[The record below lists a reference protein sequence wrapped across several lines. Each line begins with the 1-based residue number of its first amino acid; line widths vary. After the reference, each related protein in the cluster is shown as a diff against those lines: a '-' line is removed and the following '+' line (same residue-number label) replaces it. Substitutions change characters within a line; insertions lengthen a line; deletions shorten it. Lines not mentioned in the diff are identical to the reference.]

1 MQDISKSMAGRA
13 SKIYLAVDAHNN
25 PLTFIL
31 SDGTTHDLKSAPE
44 LIDNINLSATAT
56 VCADKG

>member
-1 MQDISKSMAGRA
+1 MAGRA
-13 SKIYLAVDAHNN
+13 SKIYLAVDAYNN

-31 SDGTTHDLKSAPE
+31 SDGTTHDLKSAPD